1 MEGRIPHLF
10 APGTY
15 RRTGKGITHINTVI
29 TVTSLKLA

>member
-15 RRTGKGITHINTVI
+15 RRAGKGIKRINTVI
-29 TVTSLKLA
+29 TVNSLKLA